1 MKWKHLYLVCQLM
14 EATTKIWKKWIQLL
28 DDIYDVNQHKM
39 VTRFLDM
46 CISKSSTSA
55 CIFSSIDLVMS
66 KYQIP
71 WSNCIL
77 LVVDN
82 TSISVGKHKS
92 FIVEIITQNDNVI
105 LMDCPWHIAHN
116 TARKSTKAFCDHFEI
131 EELLVDIYFHFNY
144 SSKRKIC

>member
-1 MKWKHLYLVCQLM
+1 MKASVFSLSTDGSNNKNLEKM
-14 EATTKIWKKWIQLL
+14 NL
-28 DDIYDVNQHKM
+28 DNIYDVNQHKM

-82 TSISVGKHKS
+82 TSISIGKHKS
-92 FIVEIITQNDNVI
+92 FIVEITQ
-105 LMDCPWHIAHN
+105 
-116 TARKSTKAFCDHFEI
+116 
-131 EELLVDIYFHFNY
+131 
-144 SSKRKIC
+144 KIM

>member
-1 MKWKHLYLVCQLM
+1 MKASVFSLSTDGSNNKNLEKM
-14 EATTKIWKKWIQLL
+14 NL
-28 DDIYDVNQHKM
+28 DNIYDVNQHKM

-131 EELLVDIYFHFNY
+131 DELLVVYFHFNY

>member
-1 MKWKHLYLVCQLM
+1 MKASVFSLSTDGSNNQNLEKM
-14 EATTKIWKKWIQLL
+14 NL
-28 DDIYDVNQHKM
+28 DNIYDVNQHKM

-82 TSISVGKHKS
+82 TSISIGKHKS

-131 EELLVDIYFHFNY
+131 DELLVVYFHFNY